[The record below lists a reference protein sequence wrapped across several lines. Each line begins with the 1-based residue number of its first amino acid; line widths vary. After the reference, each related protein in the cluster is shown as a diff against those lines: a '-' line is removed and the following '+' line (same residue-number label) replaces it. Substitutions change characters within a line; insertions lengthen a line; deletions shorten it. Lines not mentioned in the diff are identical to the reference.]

1 MLEAA
6 AKVRVVPRVM
16 LAGEQQPQG
25 EPVGEDTQRDNF
37 PMSVWGT
44 QKKQVGKPFP
54 MLLSLPQEE

>member
-6 AKVRVVPRVM
+6 AEVGVVPRVM

-25 EPVGEDTQRDNF
+25 EPVGEDTQRQLPNV
-37 PMSVWGT
+37 SVGHT
-44 QKKQVGKPFP
+44 KKQVGKPFP